1 MTSLDD
7 NQGSDNLGSDEETF
21 YSFSDDKK
29 SARPVDSLS
38 SRLCLLLRV
47 KGDDNQPLPMNID
60 LEQFVVKKIEESM
73 GIHPISVN
81 RVNVF
86 DVIVELGDETT
97 IFEVAQVLQKVQ
109 VWEERSVLVNSLIG
123 TYSYIGEICRQR
135 NIISEQQAE
144 LQEKAKQFQKKLQ
157 ERDCE
162 IEQRKRWCKEELA
175 KHDESRDDCI
185 QRWKASLTE
194 LVQQPEQQA
203 TTKNRTRHELHP
215 SYLRTSD
222 TDGPEV
228 AHHGI
233 QFGDHFF
240 FSAEADHFAR
250 TENSS
255 IQKQL
260 NQIATLLQEVKF
272 KNKNKT
278 HKGSKTLKK
287 ERSNSVEKN
296 SEKGK
301 ELQCYRCLGWGHM
314 ARSCSN
320 KEPVKGSRE
329 WEKAC
334 RNSTSVEK
342 EM

>member
-7 NQGSDNLGSDEETF
+7 NQGSDNLGSDEEAF

-60 LEQFVVKKIEESM
+60 LEQFVIKEIEESM

-81 RVNVF
+81 RVNAF

-109 VWEERSVLVNSLIG
+109 VCEERSVLVNSLIG
-123 TYSYIGEICRQR
+123 TFSYIGEICRQR

-144 LQEKAKQFQKKLQ
+144 LQEKAKQFQRKLQ

-162 IEQRKRWCKEELA
+162 IEQRRRWCKEELA
-175 KHDESRDDCI
+175 KHNESRDDCT
-185 QRWKASLTE
+185 QRWEASLTE
-194 LVQQPEQQA
+194 LVQQLEQPA
-203 TTKNRTRHELHP
+203 TTKTQHELHSSSP
-215 SYLRTSD
+215 RTSD
-222 TDGPEV
+222 TDGSEV

-233 QFGDHFF
+233 QLGDRFF
-240 FSAEADHFAR
+240 FSTEADRFAR

-260 NQIATLLQEVKF
+260 NRITTLLQGVKF
-272 KNKNKT
+272 KNQNKT
-278 HKGSKTLKK
+278 RVGSTTLKK

-296 SEKGK
+296 SEKRK

-320 KEPVKGSRE
+320 KEPVQGSKE